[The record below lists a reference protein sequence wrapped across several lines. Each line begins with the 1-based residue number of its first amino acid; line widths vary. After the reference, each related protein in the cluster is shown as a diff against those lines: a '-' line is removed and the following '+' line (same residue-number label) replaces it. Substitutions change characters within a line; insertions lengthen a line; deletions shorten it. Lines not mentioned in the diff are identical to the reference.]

1 MDYTSGYLEL
11 KECREE
17 FLPDSA
23 KVHIDLF
30 QSNPEFIR
38 RVKHL
43 LHPKKLTV
51 MVIGG
56 ALKRGENC
64 YYNIKGWKLLSET
77 QFVDVTELPGD
88 LLIRG
93 PSICHFDLNRL
104 ILTGGSSTNVCAMF
118 DMSTKKGT
126 KMTNLKRMRTSHASG
141 ASCSNS

>member
-1 MDYTSGYLEL
+1 M
-11 KECREE
+11 
-17 FLPDSA
+17 
-23 KVHIDLF
+23 
-30 QSNPEFIR
+30 
-38 RVKHL
+38 
-43 LHPKKLTV
+43 V

-64 YYNIKGWKLLSET
+64 YYNKKGWKLLSET

-88 LLIRG
+88 LVTRG

-126 KMTNLKRMRTSHASG
+126 KMTNLKGMRTSHASG
-141 ASCSNS
+141 ASCSNSFFLWYHVYGRSCGKVYQCRISEHRARAWSVVVSTTNAISISK